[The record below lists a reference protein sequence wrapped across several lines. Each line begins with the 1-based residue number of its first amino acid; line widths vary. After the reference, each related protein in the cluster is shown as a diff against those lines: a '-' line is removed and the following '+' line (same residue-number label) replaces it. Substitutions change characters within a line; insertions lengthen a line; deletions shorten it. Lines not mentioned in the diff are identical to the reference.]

1 MLPPMKIVPT
11 LIVLSSLA
19 LAQETAS
26 TTAPATP
33 TSTAAAPPAA
43 SAEQPKPAVRPM
55 TVLVSLTDSGGN
67 PVSGVGKEN
76 VHVLDTGHNAS
87 VLNFA
92 NAEPLPIQ
100 LVLILYS
107 SRSTFKQQ
115 QKAAADLAQQV
126 LRPGKDEALVMVA
139 GSEKMMEGQL
149 NWEADPVKVVEKIK
163 ALDYKVGLPDAFSY
177 SIQIDKAGM
186 NRNGLEIQ
194 GGSNNSVFEIAY
206 QLMVQDKRPMRR
218 VIVTFRNP
226 MNHAPG
232 FNQRFADYVAG
243 HHDQIIGTA
252 QALRAMI
259 FTIITDEP
267 SKNSSGTV
275 DIGQGYVPMT
285 SGEASQDQLRH
296 ADESV
301 NRQISQAVS
310 SGRQNVERLALET
323 GGKAFMAPKK
333 NYEDAVAGITNAI
346 KAQYALTFQQAEVTG
361 PRAITVTAAG
371 ATVNAPKSY
380 PHAN

>member
-1 MLPPMKIVPT
+1 
-11 LIVLSSLA
+11 
-19 LAQETAS
+19 
-26 TTAPATP
+26 
-33 TSTAAAPPAA
+33 
-43 SAEQPKPAVRPM
+43 M
-55 TVLVSLTDSGGN
+55 TVLVSITDGAGN
-67 PVSGVGKEN
+67 PVSGMVKDN
-76 VHVLDTGHNAS
+76 VHVMDTGHSAP

-92 NAEPLPIQ
+92 NADPLPVQ
-100 LVLILYS
+100 LVIILYS
-107 SRSTFKQQ
+107 SRNTFKNQ
-115 QKAAADLAQQV
+115 QKAAIDLVQQIM
-126 LRPGKDEALVMVA
+126 RPGKDEALILNA
-139 GSEKMMEGQL
+139 GGEKQMEGQI
-149 NWEADPVKVVEKIK
+149 NWESDPTKVTDKIK
-163 ALDYKVGLPDAFSY
+163 NMDYKVGLPDAFSY
-177 SIQIDKAGM
+177 SIQIDRAGM
-186 NRNGLEIQ
+186 NRDGLEIQ
-194 GGSNNSVFEIAY
+194 GGSNNSVFEIAW

-232 FNQRFADYVAG
+232 FNQRFSDYVAG

-267 SKNSSGTV
+267 SQNASGTI

-296 ADESV
+296 ADETV
-301 NRQISQAVS
+301 NRRISQAVS

-323 GGKAFMAPKK
+323 GGKAYMSPKK
-333 NYEDAVAGITNAI
+333 NYADAVMGITNAI
-346 KAQYALTFQQAEVTG
+346 KAQYALTFQPADVTG